1 MAEERYIARF
11 EDDFPA
17 NLRFIPGCPAG
28 IYVKGRLPD
37 PEKKTV
43 AIVGARECTQYGKN
57 MAEYFASHLAAAG
70 VQIVS
75 GLARGVDGIA
85 QRAALDAGGVSY
97 GVLGF
102 GVDVVYPK
110 ENKEVFDMIE
120 ERGGLISEHP
130 SGTQPLKAYF
140 ASRNRIISGLCDL
153 LLVIE
158 ARLQSGTAIT
168 VSNALEQGRDVYA
181 LPGRLTDALSAGCNK
196 LIAEGAGVAR
206 SPDDILRALG
216 LAQEEPTVTRKKRR
230 DGTFSIVK
238 PVAFRL
244 SAKEKLIFDC
254 LDLYPRSV
262 DEIKRQSHLP
272 IPEILESL
280 VSLTM
285 KGAAKECARNNYI
298 RLD

>member
-102 GVDVVYPK
+102 GVDMVYPK
-110 ENKEVFDMIE
+110 ENKEIFDMIE

-216 LAQEEPTVTRKKRR
+216 LAQEEPTVTRKKKC

-244 SAKEKLIFDC
+244 SAKEKLIYDC

-280 VSLTM
+280 ISLTM